1 MFSMF
6 KVKFINI
13 GTGLQYKIDICIR
26 IYFGISSY
34 ENKSYRSLIFVIIIS
49 KVMLTFKYQ
58 N

>member
-1 MFSMF
+1 MF